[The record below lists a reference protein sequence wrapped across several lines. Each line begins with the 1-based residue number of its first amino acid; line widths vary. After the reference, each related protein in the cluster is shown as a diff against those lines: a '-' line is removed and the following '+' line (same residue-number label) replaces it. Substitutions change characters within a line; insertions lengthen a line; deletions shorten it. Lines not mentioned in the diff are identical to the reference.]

1 MLHLKMYI
9 LELHNNISQVMIY
22 PLYACI
28 INAIQA

>member
-1 MLHLKMYI
+1 MLHLTKYK

-22 PLYACI
+22 PLYACV